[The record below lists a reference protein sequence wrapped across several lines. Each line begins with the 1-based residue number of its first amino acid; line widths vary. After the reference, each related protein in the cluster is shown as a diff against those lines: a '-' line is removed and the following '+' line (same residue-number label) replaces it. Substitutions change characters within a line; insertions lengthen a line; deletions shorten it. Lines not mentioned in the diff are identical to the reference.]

1 MSPNLKSSITLQLQY
16 PTINRRTRCH
26 RWITMSLQIIK
37 TAMKIKKTISNCNKS
52 KRSKWSRA
60 ASWSRYHPRT
70 IWGSAPPPKLL
81 KSQTSKSKTQVKA
94 TNFLQTMQ
102 SRTKCNNSI
111 PKTHLEIPLSSKLS
125 RTKSRVCLKKIRV
138 WRLTVTATIRIVR
151 SSSNRPPSPTTIAW
165 RKSPKALAKD

>member
-26 RWITMSLQIIK
+26 RLITMSLQIIK
-37 TAMKIKKTISNCNKS
+37 TTMKIKKTISNCNKS

-70 IWGSAPPPKLL
+70 IWGSAPPPKSL
-81 KSQTSKSKTQVKA
+81 KSQTSKNKTQVKA
-94 TNFLQTMQ
+94 TNFLRTMQ
-102 SRTKCNNSI
+102 ARTKWSNSI
-111 PKTHLEIPLSSKLS
+111 PKTLSEILLSSRPSK
-125 RTKSRVCLKKIRV
+125 TKNRVCHKKIRA
-138 WRLTVTATIRIVR
+138 WRLTVTAMIRIVR